1 MYPKEI
7 TYTDFN
13 DVKRTETYYFN
24 MTKPEMMDW
33 VNPDITANDI
43 KQDILDKFNFR
54 KGNDIMSFFEQ
65 LILRSYGQ
73 KSEDGRS
80 FIKFDENG
88 RPLANA
94 FKQTAAY
101 TELYMQLISNPDAA
115 NEFMYGIMPAQ
126 MAEQARASLKNE
138 TAPKPHEAIH
148 DALAASSTNT

>member
-126 MAEQARASLKNE
+126 MAEQAR
-138 TAPKPHEAIH
+138 